1 MVQCADRLSIQAED
15 ARNVGQRSPN
25 SLNLFPAVLNINAQD
40 PTPSCSKRNIID
52 RLTWLHLCL
61 YCGICPCFS
70 ACECLT
76 GPNTKEKNLNLGC
89 SSKQIE
95 QRNMETI
102 GEIIPFAKEML
113 NQRPSR
119 GMLKIYMLGSTLAM
133 LGLVGGLVET
143 VLLPFVEQ
151 ETTEDTPAELIMKE
165 KKDKKQM
172 LKSHTTVVHPDV
184 VDVPET
190 TVIEVKAKYL
200 ATFGQ
205 RSSANRL
212 HAS

>member
-1 MVQCADRLSIQAED
+1 
-15 ARNVGQRSPN
+15 
-25 SLNLFPAVLNINAQD
+25 
-40 PTPSCSKRNIID
+40 
-52 RLTWLHLCL
+52 
-61 YCGICPCFS
+61 
-70 ACECLT
+70 
-76 GPNTKEKNLNLGC
+76 
-89 SSKQIE
+89 
-95 QRNMETI
+95 METI

-151 ETTEDTPAELIMKE
+151 ETTEDTPAELSMKE